1 MFRVIATTFDN
12 KIDAVS
18 SRDQI
23 RGSKFNPKG
32 DAWLLYNVQ

>member
-12 KIDAVS
+12 KSDAVS
-18 SRDQI
+18 SRVQI
-23 RGSKFNPKG
+23 RGSKYNPKG